1 MQIEKLGRNA
11 LDFLKTKSKLPNSGI
26 IAGGSLGN
34 LIWEQVSGNIAIIN
48 DIDIFVFE
56 NTINIDEVYG
66 DNTNTNNR
74 KKLFYRSQEK
84 IYWKDYTGLC
94 EGSRTKDFYLIE
106 KTSTDGLINY
116 IHYSSTSNKPEL
128 VIDSFDINCTQIGY
142 DIEND
147 RFFWTK
153 EFEYFL
159 KTGNLKLTNLGSPQ
173 HSSIRILKK
182 RDELNANL
190 DDIELKISAFTIS
203 KSLSGI
209 TRRYFSDKY
218 FEVYKKYHNELSEYF
233 KISKEDQIANLINER
248 KQSIGDPGPDKINI
262 YTLNTIIACENI
274 FKDEIELD
282 ILNKIWNCN
291 DFLFF
296 MRNIQNEFNS
306 FKVWCKL
313 QPLYIYEDYLDCEPS
328 DDDLDQLSRV
338 IENIPNSIKNL
349 QGFTLSNQ
357 IKFIKKLFEVF
368 KDDISIAFALLENKR
383 IDPNILFD
391 KQNIL
396 LLELSVRKEIVN
408 NNYNIDKILCNKII
422 FTQDL
427 NKNDIDLLF

>member
-11 LDFLKTKSKLPNSGI
+11 LEFLKTKSKLPKAGI

-56 NTINIDEVYG
+56 NILNIDEIYG
-66 DNTNTNNR
+66 ENTNTNTR

-84 IYWKDYTGLC
+84 IYWKDYTGFC

-106 KTSTDGLINY
+106 RTSTDGLINY

-142 DIEND
+142 DIESD
-147 RFFWTK
+147 KFFWTK
-153 EFEYFL
+153 EFESFL

-190 DDIELKISAFTIS
+190 DDLELKMTAFAIS

-218 FEVYKKYHNELSEYF
+218 FEVYKKYQNELSKYF
-233 KISKEDQIANLINER
+233 KISKEDQIANLINE
-248 KQSIGDPGPDKINI
+248 KLQTNIQQSSDHLNI
-262 YTLNTIIACENI
+262 YTLNTIIHFNNI
-274 FKDEIELD
+274 FDFIESD
-282 ILNKIWNCN
+282 TLNKIWNCN

-296 MRNIQNEFNS
+296 MRNVQSEFNS
-306 FKVWCKL
+306 FKVWSKL
-313 QPLYIYEDYLDCEPS
+313 QPLYTYNGYLDCDPI
-328 DDDLDQLSRV
+328 DDDLNQLCRV

-349 QGFTLSNQ
+349 QGSTLSNQ
-357 IKFIKKLFEVF
+357 IKFIKKLFKAFE
-368 KDDISIAFALLENKR
+368 DDITIAFALLEKNR
-383 IDPNILFD
+383 IEPDIILD
-391 KQNIL
+391 EQTKL
-396 LLELSVRKEIVN
+396 LLELSVRTEIVN
-408 NNYNIDKILCNKII
+408 NNYDIDKILGTIQTPTYLLKN
-422 FTQDL
+422 
-427 NKNDIDLLF
+427 NDIDLLF